1 MMHEAAA
8 AVEAVAAEKGPTVT
22 VMIHEAAAVEAAA
35 AERVP
40 TDACTVHKAAAAVE
54 AVAEDLDLG
63 VKKAAEFSKKR
74 SGKGSWKPEQV
85 TYESIRNQLRC
96 LQGHRL
102 RGTACC
108 PEPGGLGFCDRCGR
122 TVEVG
127 EAVMHCW
134 QRL

>member
-1 MMHEAAA
+1 MAAQRVTEILGGTDMDLA
-8 AVEAVAAEKGPTVT
+8 STDEMRELLKRIVES
-22 VMIHEAAAVEAAA
+22 
-35 AERVP
+35 
-40 TDACTVHKAAAAVE
+40 
-54 AVAEDLDLG
+54 VAEDLNFG
-63 VKKAAEFSKKR
+63 VKRAAEVSKKR
-74 SGKGSWKPEQV
+74 SGNGSWKLEQV

-122 TVEVG
+122 TVEAG

-134 QRL
+134 QCDYDVCKQCQLLAWPVM